1 MKYVIAYQA
10 KEAIQKIKQKGYSAY
25 LVGGCVRDF
34 LMGKVPNDYDITTS
48 ARPEEIIDVFKDYSV
63 IPTGIKHGTITVIID
78 ELPLEITTYRI
89 ESAYSDMRHP
99 DSVAFTEK
107 LTDDLL
113 RRDFTMNAIA
123 CDELG
128 NIKDPLGGIAD
139 IKNNVIRCVGEAN
152 IRFSEDPLRI
162 LRAIRFA
169 AVLGFEIEENTYK
182 ALFDNK
188 NLLKNVSSERI
199 RDEFIKLICGKYA
212 GKTIIDFADILG
224 VFIPE
229 ILPMKG
235 FEQKN
240 KHHIYDVLTHTA
252 VAVDNIGQDKILRLS
267 AFLHDFGKPDTF
279 FTDDNGV
286 GHFWGHNKVSM
297 EIAENVLT
305 RLKFDNDTKNK
316 VTILVYRHDMPIEN
330 TDDSIKKLFNKITP
344 ELFFMLLDLK
354 RADTL
359 AHSPE
364 CFERIDLIDKISER
378 AKNILER
385 EECFSLKDL
394 ALNGDDIIKCGYL
407 EGKQI
412 GKLLNIAL
420 EGVIKGIVKND
431 KSELILYIN
440 DITNK

>member
-10 KEAIQKIKQKGYSAY
+10 IEAIQKLKQKGYSAY

-78 ELPLEITTYRI
+78 ELPLEITTYRV

-99 DSVAFTEK
+99 DSVSFTEK

-128 NIKDPLGGIAD
+128 NIKDPLGGLED
-139 IKNNVIRCVGEAN
+139 IQNNVIRCVGKAS

-162 LRAIRFA
+162 LRAIRFSS
-169 AVLGFEIEENTYK
+169 VLGFEIEENTYK

-199 RDEFIKLICGKYA
+199 RDEFLKLLCGKCA
-212 GKTIIDFADILG
+212 GKTITEFADILG

-235 FEQKN
+235 FDQKN

-286 GHFWGHNKVSM
+286 GHFWGHNKVSK
-297 EIAENVLT
+297 EIAENVLS

-316 VTILVYRHDMPIEN
+316 VAILIYMHDMPIEN
-330 TDDSIKKLFNKITP
+330 ADGAIKKMFNKITP

-364 CFERIDLIDKISER
+364 CFKRIDLIDKISER
-378 AKNILER
+378 AKDILAR
-385 EECFSLKDL
+385 EECFSLKEL

-420 EGVIKGIVKND
+420 DGVIKGIVKND
-431 KSELILYIN
+431 KNELISYIN